1 MGQGVIMSDRRILIG
16 ANWKMNLS
24 VGESSILLKK
34 LHDVVRMHKNI
45 DVVLAPNM
53 LALQPL
59 SVQADHRRFKLM
71 AQNAHFKDE
80 GAHTGEV
87 SMHMLRGIAQYVIIG
102 HSERRAMGETLDIV
116 RDKVAA
122 AFRNGITPW
131 LCVGE
136 TKQERTNGEMKQVI
150 HDQIMS
156 ALSNLTAPEVS
167 KMVIAY
173 EPIWAIG
180 TGEVAV
186 PDQATEAAQCIRHNV
201 TELYGKQAGESVR
214 ILYGGS
220 VKATNAR
227 SFLDAKDVDGLF
239 VGGASLNHLEFAD
252 IIQAA
257 YRSLHNLQAN

>member
-1 MGQGVIMSDRRILIG
+1 MTRRILIG

-34 LHDVVRMHKNI
+34 LHEVVRMHKNI
-45 DVVLAPNM
+45 DIVLAPNM

-59 SVQADHRRFKLM
+59 SVEADHRRFKMM

-80 GAHTGEV
+80 GACTGEV
-87 SMHMLRGIAQYVIIG
+87 SMHMLRGVAQHVLIG
-102 HSERRAMGETLDIV
+102 HSERRAMFGDTLDVV

-136 TKQERTNGEMKQVI
+136 TRPERLAGETKQVI
-150 HDQIMS
+150 HDQITT
-156 ALSNLTAPEVS
+156 ALSNLTAPEIA

-180 TGEVAV
+180 CGVSALPE
-186 PDQATEAAQCIRHNV
+186 QATKAAKNIRHHIA
-201 TELYGKQAGESVR
+201 ELYGNDTAQEVR
-214 ILYGGS
+214 ILYGAS
-220 VKATNAR
+220 VNAGNAR
-227 SFLDAKDVDGLF
+227 SMVEAEGIDGIL

-257 YRSLHNLQAN
+257 YRSLHNLQAI